1 MKRKEVSI
9 NYVCVGAW
17 KLWENC
23 QKVNA
28 THNLI
33 YIQTWNIL
41 NKGSN
46 LVSYYWMAFIF
57 NHWTAPMGN

>member
-1 MKRKEVSI
+1 MEKKWNAKEVPI

-23 QKVNA
+23 QKVNV

-33 YIQTWNIL
+33 YIQNV
-41 NKGSN
+41 GSN
-46 LVSYYWMAFIF
+46 FGLLIIY
-57 NHWTAPMGN
+57 